1 MEISLLQAF
10 ALGLLAFIAGLDMF
24 NGLTHMH
31 RPVVL
36 GPLVGLIL
44 GDLHTGILTGGT
56 LELVW
61 MGLAPLAGAQP
72 PNVIIGTIVGTTF
85 AITTGVKPDVAVGVA
100 VPFAVAVQ
108 MGITFLF
115 SVMSGV
121 MSRCDRMAANADT
134 RGIERVNYLALLA
147 LGVFYFLCAFL
158 PIYFGAEHAK
168 TAIDV
173 LPERLIDGLAN
184 RLNPRRLRPRKRNLK
199 MASNHTTLPGV
210 SESEETLLTGVNEN
224 VYEDQSIGAELT
236 KKDIN
241 RVAWRSMLLQASFNY
256 ERMQASGWLYGLLPA
271 LKKIHTNKR
280 DLARAMKGHM
290 GFFNTHPFLVT
301 FVIGIILAME
311 RSKQDVNSIQ
321 STKIA
326 VGAPLGGIGDA
337 MFWLT
342 LLPICGGIGASL
354 ALQGSILGAVVFIV
368 LFNVVHLGL
377 RFGLAHYAYRMGV
390 AAIPLIKA
398 NTKKVG
404 HAASIVGMTV
414 IGALVATYVRLNTTL
429 EIKAGDAVVKL
440 QTDVIDKLMPAFL
453 PLVYT
458 LIMFW
463 LVRRGW
469 SPLRLI
475 GITVVLG
482 VVGKFCHF
490 L

>member
-1 MEISLLQAF
+1 
-10 ALGLLAFIAGLDMF
+10 
-24 NGLTHMH
+24 
-31 RPVVL
+31 
-36 GPLVGLIL
+36 
-44 GDLHTGILTGGT
+44 
-56 LELVW
+56 
-61 MGLAPLAGAQP
+61 
-72 PNVIIGTIVGTTF
+72 
-85 AITTGVKPDVAVGVA
+85 
-100 VPFAVAVQ
+100 
-108 MGITFLF
+108 
-115 SVMSGV
+115 
-121 MSRCDRMAANADT
+121 
-134 RGIERVNYLALLA
+134 
-147 LGVFYFLCAFL
+147 
-158 PIYFGAEHAK
+158 
-168 TAIDV
+168 
-173 LPERLIDGLAN
+173 
-184 RLNPRRLRPRKRNLK
+184 
-199 MASNHTTLPGV
+199 MASNQTTLPNV
-210 SESEETLLTGVNEN
+210 SENEETLLTGVNEN
-224 VYEDQSIGAELT
+224 VYEDQRTGAELT

-280 DLARAMKGHM
+280 DLARAVKGHM

-368 LFNVVHLGL
+368 LFNVVHLGSCVFVWRIML
-377 RFGLAHYAYRMGV
+377 IASGV

-414 IGALVATYVRLNTTL
+414 IGALVATYVRLSTTL
-429 EIKAGDAVVKL
+429 EITAGDAVVKL
-440 QTDVIDKLMPAFL
+440 QADVIDKLMPAFL

-458 LIMFW
+458 LTMFW

-475 GITVVLG
+475 AVTVVLG
-482 VVGKFCHF
+482 IVGKFCHF

>member
-1 MEISLLQAF
+1 
-10 ALGLLAFIAGLDMF
+10 
-24 NGLTHMH
+24 
-31 RPVVL
+31 
-36 GPLVGLIL
+36 
-44 GDLHTGILTGGT
+44 
-56 LELVW
+56 
-61 MGLAPLAGAQP
+61 
-72 PNVIIGTIVGTTF
+72 
-85 AITTGVKPDVAVGVA
+85 
-100 VPFAVAVQ
+100 
-108 MGITFLF
+108 
-115 SVMSGV
+115 
-121 MSRCDRMAANADT
+121 
-134 RGIERVNYLALLA
+134 
-147 LGVFYFLCAFL
+147 
-158 PIYFGAEHAK
+158 
-168 TAIDV
+168 
-173 LPERLIDGLAN
+173 
-184 RLNPRRLRPRKRNLK
+184 
-199 MASNHTTLPGV
+199 MASNQTTLPNV
-210 SESEETLLTGVNEN
+210 SENEETLLTGVNEN

-337 MFWLT
+337 MFWL
-342 LLPICGGIGASL
+342 
-354 ALQGSILGAVVFIV
+354 QGSILGAVVFIV

-414 IGALVATYVRLNTTL
+414 IGALVATYVRLSTTL
-429 EIKAGDAVVKL
+429 EITAGDAVVKL
-440 QTDVIDKLMPAFL
+440 QADVIDKLMPAFL

-458 LIMFW
+458 LTMFW

-475 GITVVLG
+475 AITVVLG
-482 VVGKFCHF
+482 IVGKFCHF

>member
-1 MEISLLQAF
+1 MA
-10 ALGLLAFIAGLDMF
+10 
-24 NGLTHMH
+24 
-31 RPVVL
+31 RR
-36 GPLVGLIL
+36 
-44 GDLHTGILTGGT
+44 
-56 LELVW
+56 
-61 MGLAPLAGAQP
+61 
-72 PNVIIGTIVGTTF
+72 
-85 AITTGVKPDVAVGVA
+85 IT
-100 VPFAVAVQ
+100 
-108 MGITFLF
+108 
-115 SVMSGV
+115 
-121 MSRCDRMAANADT
+121 
-134 RGIERVNYLALLA
+134 
-147 LGVFYFLCAFL
+147 
-158 PIYFGAEHAK
+158 
-168 TAIDV
+168 
-173 LPERLIDGLAN
+173 
-184 RLNPRRLRPRKRNLK
+184 
-199 MASNHTTLPGV
+199 
-210 SESEETLLTGVNEN
+210 
-224 VYEDQSIGAELT
+224 
-236 KKDIN
+236 
-241 RVAWRSMLLQASFNY
+241 
-256 ERMQASGWLYGLLPA
+256 SGWLYGLLPA

-414 IGALVATYVRLNTTL
+414 IGALVATYVRLSTTL
-429 EIKAGDAVVKL
+429 EITAGDAVVKL
-440 QTDVIDKLMPAFL
+440 QADVIDKLMPAFL

-458 LIMFW
+458 LTMFW

-475 GITVVLG
+475 AVTVVLG
-482 VVGKFCHF
+482 IVGKFCHF